1 MKPYLSIIIPAFN
14 EETRL
19 KSSLIK
25 IANYLNKQSY
35 TYEVLIIE
43 NGSNDRTL
51 EIAQDFSYQ
60 NPQFIAIHED
70 QNGKGR
76 AVRRGMLEAKGNYR
90 FMCDADLSM
99 PIEELSRFLPPEIDN
114 PSIVIASRE
123 VKDAIRYDEPDFRHL
138 GGRLINLIIRIFAIP
153 GIQDTQCGFKLFE
166 EELAKDL
173 FEKQRIMGWA
183 MDVELLYIANKL
195 GYEIIELP
203 IPWYFSP
210 DSKVSPVKDS
220 IQMFIDILKIRRNY
234 RKGLYGQK
242 KI

>member
-76 AVRRGMLEAKGNYR
+76 AVRRGMLEAK
-90 FMCDADLSM
+90 
-99 PIEELSRFLPPEIDN
+99 
-114 PSIVIASRE
+114 
-123 VKDAIRYDEPDFRHL
+123 
-138 GGRLINLIIRIFAIP
+138 
-153 GIQDTQCGFKLFE
+153 
-166 EELAKDL
+166 
-173 FEKQRIMGWA
+173 
-183 MDVELLYIANKL
+183 
-195 GYEIIELP
+195 
-203 IPWYFSP
+203 
-210 DSKVSPVKDS
+210 
-220 IQMFIDILKIRRNY
+220 
-234 RKGLYGQK
+234 
-242 KI
+242 